1 MARKNKSRGLTSAQA
16 VEENECEHGTEVRE
30 RWGNEVADASNK
42 KVAGMSATQWEAA
55 RQLQADILTQLGVA
69 LAIGDPAGPEAQQ
82 LVDMHARW
90 LKLFCPEGLYCLERH
105 CGLVDMYLVDE
116 RFCANYDVVSP
127 DACQF
132 FGRRRAR
139 QTFARFIYYCLKH
152 FCDAL
157 FTHLFGS
164 PYYHESD

>member
-1 MARKNKSRGLTSAQA
+1 MARKNKSRGLTPAQA

-42 KVAGMSATQWEAA
+42 KVAGMFATQWEAA
-55 RQLQADILTQLGVA
+55 QQLQADILTQLGVA
-69 LAIGDPAGPEAQQ
+69 LVIGDPAGLGAQQ
-82 LVDMHARW
+82 LVDMRALAQAVLSRGALLPRALLRPGRHVPGRRALPRELRRGLARRV
-90 LKLFCPEGLYCLERH
+90 P
-105 CGLVDMYLVDE
+105 V
-116 RFCANYDVVSP
+116 
-127 DACQF
+127 

-139 QTFARFIYYCLKH
+139 QTFARFFYYCSKL

-157 FTHLFGS
+157 FTHSFCS